1 MLITR
6 RRGDISAMKR
16 KKTNEVKTGVMI
28 VMCLLILLGL
38 TAKVGGLSAFKKGY
52 NLKVRF
58 NYASGIKQGA
68 PVYLTGVEVGE
79 VKDLQI
85 GYTKEG
91 TKVYLTLWLDE
102 SAKVRQDS
110 KAYIATMGLM
120 GEKYLE
126 LTSGK
131 KGTPFLQ
138 ADSMIV
144 GKEPIAMEEMT
155 EKAMR
160 ISDNL
165 NEGISDLRKLT
176 KSVDL
181 TVAANKTKIN
191 EIIDNMN
198 ATSKNFAE
206 FSGDLK
212 KNPWKLLIKT
222 KEKKTEPK
230 GD

>member
-1 MLITR
+1 M
-6 RRGDISAMKR
+6 R
-16 KKTNEVKTGVMI
+16 KIANEVKTGVMI

-38 TAKVGGLSAFKKGY
+38 TAKVGGFSTFKKGY
-52 NLKVRF
+52 NLKVQF
-58 NYASGIKQGA
+58 NYASGLKQGA
-68 PVYLTGVEVGE
+68 PVQLTGVEVGE
-79 VKDLQI
+79 VKDVQI
-85 GYTKEG
+85 KYTEEG
-91 TKVYLTLWLDE
+91 TRVYLTLWLDK

-126 LTSGK
+126 LTSGSK
-131 KGTPFLQ
+131 KSPFLQ

-144 GKEPIAMEEMT
+144 GKEPIAMEEMA

-165 NEGISDLRKLT
+165 NEGITDLRKLT
-176 KSVDL
+176 SSVDL
-181 TVAANKTKIN
+181 TVTANKTKIN
-191 EIIDNMN
+191 EIISNMN
-198 ATSKNFAE
+198 ETSKNFAE

-222 KEKKTEPK
+222 KEKKNDTK
-230 GD
+230 KD